1 MQNLFC
7 ANEQIEF
14 LANIHSAKS
23 VLQKGMN
30 DQAEEKIKWHDPSPR
45 EQTRASV
52 EGRVKEGLLKTCS
65 QSDALFMACGDH
77 KVLDVSISVSEM
89 SAVFRKGASSG

>member
-23 VLQKGMN
+23 VCAKR
-30 DQAEEKIKWHDPSPR
+30 EERSSGRIFFCHDLSPR
-45 EQTRASV
+45 ELSRASV
-52 EGRVKEGLLKTCS
+52 EGRVKEGLLKNGS
-65 QSDALFMACGDH
+65 QSDALFMASGDH
-77 KVLDVSISVSEM
+77 KVLDVSISISEM

>member
-1 MQNLFC
+1 M
-7 ANEQIEF
+7 
-14 LANIHSAKS
+14 
-23 VLQKGMN
+23 
-30 DQAEEKIKWHDPSPR
+30 
-45 EQTRASV
+45 
-52 EGRVKEGLLKTCS
+52 KEGLLKTCS